1 MRHSRLVP
9 FCSGDACATL
19 CLTADLTAIDKTL
32 TQETGMNAKPW
43 DTTYEWKAVAL
54 LALGFGLVGL
64 DRWLIAPLF
73 PSIMKD
79 LHLTPQDV
87 GNCIG
92 ILGLSWGVFAALMG
106 GISDKIGRRKVLI
119 PAIIA
124 FSLLS
129 GFSGVAGGLAS
140 LMAVRALMGVAEG
153 SFCPTSFAATADAS
167 HPKRR
172 GFNLGLQQSGFALFG
187 LALSPIIATQLLGV
201 MSWRWVFAL
210 VAVPGLIIG
219 VLMYFTIREPET
231 QTSVEHERGNWRDV
245 LKRRNIP
252 IAMVALFCAMTGVFV
267 LGAMLPLYLTDYLSL
282 DTQRMGVV
290 VSAIGFGGFVGQF
303 GLPGLSDIVGRRI
316 ACIVGFAGTA
326 VMLYVFRGIG
336 AQPVALFIVLF
347 VAAFFTLG
355 LVSLLSGPV
364 ATEAAPIGMVSTAIG
379 IVVGA
384 GEIFGGGI
392 APAIAGYV
400 ATHFGIQ
407 NIVWLPICAVVLGI
421 GVSLLLEET
430 APARVNRKKA
440 VAMEVPVT
448 E

>member
-1 MRHSRLVP
+1 MTSKR
-9 FCSGDACATL
+9 
-19 CLTADLTAIDKTL
+19 
-32 TQETGMNAKPW
+32 W
-43 DTTYEWKAVAL
+43 DTSYEWKAVTL

-73 PSIMKD
+73 PAIMKD
-79 LHLTPQDV
+79 LHLTAQDV

-92 ILGLSWGVFAALMG
+92 VLGLSWGVFAALMG

-140 LMAVRALMGVAEG
+140 LIAVRALMGVAEG

-167 HPKRR
+167 NPKRR

-187 LALSPIIATQLLGV
+187 LALSPIIATQLLNV
-201 MSWRWVFAL
+201 VSWRWVFAL
-210 VAVPGLIIG
+210 VSVPGLILG
-219 VLMYFTIREPET
+219 LLMFFVIREPRAIEPAST
-231 QTSVEHERGNWRDV
+231 DRQATVAEGNWRDV

-252 IAMVALFCAMTGVFV
+252 VAMIALFCAMTGVFV
-267 LGAMLPLYLTDYLSL
+267 LGAMLPLYLTEYLSL
-282 DTQRMGVV
+282 DTQRMGIV

-303 GLPGLSDIVGRRI
+303 GLPGLSDIVGRRLASI
-316 ACIVGFAGTA
+316 AGFAGTA
-326 VMLYVFRGIG
+326 VMLYVFRGLG
-336 AQPVALFIVLF
+336 AQPLVLFVVLF
-347 VAAFFTLG
+347 VASFFTLG

-364 ATEAAPIGMVSTAIG
+364 ATEAAPVGMVSTAIG

-384 GEIFGGGI
+384 GEIFGGGV
-392 APAIAGYV
+392 APALAGFV
-400 ATHFGIQ
+400 ATRFGIQ
-407 NIVWLPICAVVLGI
+407 NILWLPICAVLLGI

-430 APARVNRKKA
+430 APARVRRNARA
-440 VAMEVPVT
+440 VELTGSEQP

>member
-1 MRHSRLVP
+1 ME
-9 FCSGDACATL
+9 
-19 CLTADLTAIDKTL
+19 
-32 TQETGMNAKPW
+32 TQMKSNDW
-43 DTTYEWKAVAL
+43 DVAYEWKAVVL

-73 PSIMKD
+73 PAIMKD
-79 LHLTPQDV
+79 LHLTAQDV

-92 ILGLSWGVFAALMG
+92 ILGLSWGIFAALMG

-119 PAIIA
+119 PAILA

-129 GFSGVAGGLAS
+129 GFSGLAGGLMS
-140 LMAVRALMGVAEG
+140 LLAVRALMGVAEG

-187 LALSPIIATQLLGV
+187 LALSPIIATQLLSV
-201 MSWRWVFAL
+201 VTWRWVFAL
-210 VAVPGLIIG
+210 VSVPGLILG
-219 VLMYFTIREPET
+219 VLMYFVIREPKAAPLAT
-231 QTSVEHERGNWRDV
+231 PKRAASPAERGNWRDV
-245 LKRRNIP
+245 LKSRNIP
-252 IAMVALFCAMTGVFV
+252 IAMAALFCAMTGVFV
-267 LGAMLPLYLTDYLSL
+267 LGAMLPLYLTEYLSL

-290 VSAIGFGGFVGQF
+290 VSAIGFGGFIGQF
-303 GLPGLSDIVGRRI
+303 GLPGLSDLTGRRV
-316 ACIVGFAGTA
+316 ASIVGFAGTA
-326 VMLYVFRGIG
+326 VMLYLFRGLG
-336 AQPVALFIVLF
+336 AQPVQLFAVLF
-347 VAAFFTLG
+347 VASFFTLG

-364 ATEAAPIGMVSTAIG
+364 ATEAAPIGMISTSIG

-392 APAIAGYV
+392 APALAGFV

-407 NIVWLPICAVVLGI
+407 NILWLPICAVLLGI

-430 APARVNRKKA
+430 APARVRRQGPIPSLDLPTS
-440 VAMEVPVT
+440 EQP

>member
-1 MRHSRLVP
+1 MKSN
-9 FCSGDACATL
+9 D
-19 CLTADLTAIDKTL
+19 
-32 TQETGMNAKPW
+32 W
-43 DTTYEWKAVAL
+43 DVAYEWKAVVL

-73 PSIMKD
+73 PAIMKD
-79 LHLTPQDV
+79 LHLTAQDV

-92 ILGLSWGVFAALMG
+92 ILGLSWGIFAALMG

-119 PAIIA
+119 PAILA

-129 GFSGVAGGLAS
+129 GFSGLAGGLMS
-140 LMAVRALMGVAEG
+140 LLAVRALMGVAEG

-187 LALSPIIATQLLGV
+187 LALSPIIATQLLSV
-201 MSWRWVFAL
+201 VTWRWVFAL
-210 VAVPGLIIG
+210 VSVPGLILG
-219 VLMYFTIREPET
+219 VLMFFVIREPKAAPQAT
-231 QTSVEHERGNWRDV
+231 PKRPACPAERGNWRDV
-245 LKRRNIP
+245 LKSRNIP
-252 IAMVALFCAMTGVFV
+252 IAMAALFCAMTGVFV
-267 LGAMLPLYLTDYLSL
+267 LGAMLPLYLTEYLSL

-290 VSAIGFGGFVGQF
+290 VSAIGFGGFIGQF
-303 GLPGLSDIVGRRI
+303 GLPGLSDLTGRRV
-316 ACIVGFAGTA
+316 ASIVGFAGTA
-326 VMLYVFRGIG
+326 VMLYLFRGLG
-336 AQPVALFIVLF
+336 AQPVQLFAVLF
-347 VAAFFTLG
+347 VASFFTLG

-364 ATEAAPIGMVSTAIG
+364 ATEAAPIGMISTSIG

-392 APAIAGYV
+392 APALAGFV
-400 ATHFGIQ
+400 ATNFGIQ
-407 NIVWLPICAVVLGI
+407 NILWLPICAVLLGM

-430 APARVNRKKA
+430 APARVRRQRLA
-440 VAMEVPVT
+440 PSLDLPASEQP

>member
-1 MRHSRLVP
+1 MKSNR
-9 FCSGDACATL
+9 
-19 CLTADLTAIDKTL
+19 
-32 TQETGMNAKPW
+32 W
-43 DTTYEWKAVAL
+43 DTSYEWKEVTL

-79 LHLTPQDV
+79 LHLTAQDV

-106 GISDKIGRRKVLI
+106 GISDRIGRRKVLI

-140 LMAVRALMGVAEG
+140 LLAVRALMGVAEG

-201 MSWRWVFAL
+201 VSWRWVFAL
-210 VAVPGLIIG
+210 VSIPGLILG
-219 VLMYFTIREPET
+219 LAMYFVIREPKAMAEPAVARPT
-231 QTSVEHERGNWRDV
+231 PGNWRDV
-245 LKRRNIP
+245 LKSRNIP
-252 IAMVALFCAMTGVFV
+252 VAMVALFCAMTGVFV

-282 DTQRMGVV
+282 DTQRMGIV

-303 GLPGLSDIVGRRI
+303 GLPGLSDIVGRRLASI
-316 ACIVGFAGTA
+316 AGFAGTA
-326 VMLYVFRGIG
+326 VMLYVFRGVG
-336 AQPVALFIVLF
+336 AQPLILFIVLF
-347 VAAFFTLG
+347 VASFFTLG
-355 LVSLLSGPV
+355 LVALLSGPV
-364 ATEAAPIGMVSTAIG
+364 ATEAAPVGMVSTAIG

-384 GEIFGGGI
+384 GEIFGGGV
-392 APAIAGYV
+392 APALAGFV
-400 ATHFGIQ
+400 ATKFGIQ
-407 NIVWLPICAVVLGI
+407 NIMWLPIFAVLLGI
-421 GVSLLLEET
+421 GVSLFLEET
-430 APARVNRKKA
+430 APAKLRRKA
-440 VAMEVPVT
+440 QAMALTGGAQPE
-448 E
+448 

>member
-1 MRHSRLVP
+1 MTSKR
-9 FCSGDACATL
+9 
-19 CLTADLTAIDKTL
+19 
-32 TQETGMNAKPW
+32 W
-43 DTTYEWKAVAL
+43 DTSYEWKAVTL

-73 PSIMKD
+73 PAIMKD
-79 LHLTPQDV
+79 LHLTAQDV

-106 GISDKIGRRKVLI
+106 GISDKIGRRKVLV

-140 LMAVRALMGVAEG
+140 LLAVRALMGVAEG

-187 LALSPIIATQLLGV
+187 LALSPIIATQLLNV
-201 MSWRWVFAL
+201 VSWRWVFAL
-210 VAVPGLIIG
+210 VSIPGLILG
-219 VLMYFTIREPET
+219 LLMFFVIREPRAIEPA
-231 QTSVEHERGNWRDV
+231 SVERQAPVARGNWRDV
-245 LKRRNIP
+245 LKRRNIRV
-252 IAMVALFCAMTGVFV
+252 AMIALFCAMTGVFV
-267 LGAMLPLYLTDYLSL
+267 LGAMLPLYLTEYLAL
-282 DTQRMGVV
+282 DTQRMGIV

-303 GLPGLSDIVGRRI
+303 GLPGLSDLVGRRL
-316 ACIVGFAGTA
+316 ASIVGFAGTA
-326 VMLYVFRGIG
+326 VMLYVFRGVG
-336 AQPVALFIVLF
+336 AQPLILFVVLF
-347 VAAFFTLG
+347 VASFFTLG

-364 ATEAAPIGMVSTAIG
+364 ATEAAPVGMISTAIG

-384 GEIFGGGI
+384 GEIFGGGV
-392 APAIAGYV
+392 APALAGFV
-400 ATHFGIQ
+400 ATRFGIH
-407 NIVWLPICAVVLGI
+407 NILWLPICAVLLGI

-430 APARVNRKKA
+430 APAKLRRNARAIELNGVGQP
-440 VAMEVPVT
+440 E
-448 E
+448 

>member
-1 MRHSRLVP
+1 MKSN
-9 FCSGDACATL
+9 D
-19 CLTADLTAIDKTL
+19 
-32 TQETGMNAKPW
+32 W
-43 DTTYEWKAVAL
+43 DVAYEWKAVVL

-73 PSIMKD
+73 PAIMKD
-79 LHLTPQDV
+79 LHLTAQDV

-92 ILGLSWGVFAALMG
+92 ILGLSWGIFAALMG

-119 PAIIA
+119 PAILA

-129 GFSGVAGGLAS
+129 GFSGLAGGLMS
-140 LMAVRALMGVAEG
+140 LLAVRALMGVAEG

-187 LALSPIIATQLLGV
+187 LALSPIIATQLLSV
-201 MSWRWVFAL
+201 VTWRWVFAL
-210 VAVPGLIIG
+210 VSVPGLILG
-219 VLMYFTIREPET
+219 VLMFFVIREPKAAPQAT
-231 QTSVEHERGNWRDV
+231 PKRPACPAQRGNWRDV
-245 LKRRNIP
+245 LKSRNIP
-252 IAMVALFCAMTGVFV
+252 IAMAALFCAMTGVFV
-267 LGAMLPLYLTDYLSL
+267 LGAMLPLYLTEYLSL

-290 VSAIGFGGFVGQF
+290 VSAIGFGGFIGQF
-303 GLPGLSDIVGRRI
+303 GLPGLSDLTGRRV
-316 ACIVGFAGTA
+316 ASVVGFAGTA
-326 VMLYVFRGIG
+326 VMLYLFRGLG
-336 AQPVALFIVLF
+336 AQPVQLFAVLF
-347 VAAFFTLG
+347 VASFFTLG

-364 ATEAAPIGMVSTAIG
+364 ATEAAPIGMISTSIG

-392 APAIAGYV
+392 APALAGFV

-407 NIVWLPICAVVLGI
+407 NILWLPICAVLLGI

-430 APARVNRKKA
+430 APARVRRQRLA
-440 VAMEVPVT
+440 PSLELPASEQP

>member
-1 MRHSRLVP
+1 MRSN
-9 FCSGDACATL
+9 
-19 CLTADLTAIDKTL
+19 
-32 TQETGMNAKPW
+32 QW
-43 DTTYEWKAVAL
+43 DVSYEWKAVTL

-73 PSIMKD
+73 PPIMKD
-79 LHLTPQDV
+79 LHLTAQDV

-106 GISDKIGRRKVLI
+106 GISDRFGRRKVLI

-140 LMAVRALMGVAEG
+140 LLAVRALMGIAEG

-187 LALSPIIATQLLGV
+187 LALSPIIATQLLDV

-210 VAVPGLIIG
+210 VSVPGLILG
-219 VLMYFTIREPET
+219 LLMYRVIREPKSASE
-231 QTSVEHERGNWRDV
+231 SVSNGSPAKTTEQAPRGSWRDV
-245 LKRRNIP
+245 LKSRNIP
-252 IAMVALFCAMTGVFV
+252 VAMVALFCAMTGVFV
-267 LGAMLPLYLTDYLSL
+267 LGAMLPLYLTEYLAL
-282 DTQRMGVV
+282 DTQRMGIV

-303 GLPGLSDIVGRRI
+303 GLPGLSDLVGRRF
-316 ACIVGFAGTA
+316 ASVVGFAGTA
-326 VMLYVFRGIG
+326 VMLYVFRGLG
-336 AQPVALFIVLF
+336 AQPVALFAVLF

-364 ATEAAPIGMVSTAIG
+364 ATEAAPAGMVSTAIG

-392 APAIAGYV
+392 APAIAGFV

-407 NIVWLPICAVVLGI
+407 NILWLPICAVVLGI
-421 GVSLLLEET
+421 GVSLLLKET
-430 APARVNRKKA
+430 APAILRRRGASTVDFPA
-440 VAMEVPVT
+440 AEQF

>member
-1 MRHSRLVP
+1 MTSNR
-9 FCSGDACATL
+9 
-19 CLTADLTAIDKTL
+19 
-32 TQETGMNAKPW
+32 W
-43 DTTYEWKAVAL
+43 DTSYEWKAVTL

-73 PSIMKD
+73 PAIMKD
-79 LHLTPQDV
+79 LHLTAQDV

-140 LMAVRALMGVAEG
+140 LLAVRSLMGVAEG

-187 LALSPIIATQLLGV
+187 LALSPIIATQLLDV
-201 MSWRWVFAL
+201 VSWRWVFAL
-210 VAVPGLIIG
+210 VSVPGLILG
-219 VLMYFTIREPET
+219 LLMFFVIREPRATESEPASAVPQA
-231 QTSVEHERGNWRDV
+231 QTAKGNWRDV
-245 LKRRNIP
+245 LKSRNIP
-252 IAMVALFCAMTGVFV
+252 VAMVALFCAMTGVFV
-267 LGAMLPLYLTDYLSL
+267 LGAMLPLYLTEYLAL
-282 DTQRMGVV
+282 DTQRMGIV

-303 GLPGLSDIVGRRI
+303 ALPGLSDLVGRRLASI
-316 ACIVGFAGTA
+316 AGFAGTA
-326 VMLYVFRGIG
+326 IMLYVFRGVG
-336 AQPVALFIVLF
+336 AEPLVLFIVLF
-347 VAAFFTLG
+347 VASFFTLG

-364 ATEAAPIGMVSTAIG
+364 ATEAAPVGMVSTAIG

-384 GEIFGGGI
+384 GEIFGGGV
-392 APAIAGYV
+392 APALAGFV

-407 NIVWLPICAVVLGI
+407 NILWLPIFAVLVGI

-430 APARVNRKKA
+430 APARVRRNARA
-440 VAMEVPVT
+440 VELAGGEQP

>member
-1 MRHSRLVP
+1 MKSN
-9 FCSGDACATL
+9 
-19 CLTADLTAIDKTL
+19 
-32 TQETGMNAKPW
+32 QW
-43 DTTYEWKAVAL
+43 DVTYEWKAVVL

-79 LHLTPQDV
+79 LHLTAQDV

-92 ILGLSWGVFAALMG
+92 ILGLSWGIFAALMG

-129 GFSGVAGGLAS
+129 GFSGLAGGLAS
-140 LMAVRALMGVAEG
+140 LLAVRALMGVAEG

-187 LALSPIIATQLLGV
+187 LALSPIIATQLLGFV
-201 MSWRWVFAL
+201 SWRWVFAL
-210 VAVPGLIIG
+210 VSVPGLILG
-219 VLMYFTIREPET
+219 LLMFRVIREPQAAPT
-231 QTSVEHERGNWRDV
+231 PVQMARAPRERGNWRTV
-245 LKRRNIP
+245 LKSRNIP
-252 IAMVALFCAMTGVFV
+252 VAMVALFCAMTGVFV
-267 LGAMLPLYLTDYLSL
+267 LGAMLPLYLTEYLSL
-282 DTQRMGVV
+282 DTQHMGVV

-303 GLPGLSDIVGRRI
+303 GLPGLSDLLGRRV
-316 ACIVGFAGTA
+316 ASVVGFAGTA
-326 VMLYVFRGIG
+326 VMLYVFRGLG
-336 AQPVALFIVLF
+336 AQPVELFAVLF
-347 VAAFFTLG
+347 VASFFTLG

-364 ATEAAPIGMVSTAIG
+364 ATEAAPAGMVSTSIG

-384 GEIFGGGI
+384 GEIFGGGV
-392 APAIAGYV
+392 APALAGFV

-407 NIVWLPICAVVLGI
+407 NILWLPICAVVLGI
-421 GVSLLLEET
+421 GVSLLLTET
-430 APARVNRKKA
+430 APAKQRRRGIEA
-440 VAMEVPVT
+440 VEFPAVEQP

>member
-1 MRHSRLVP
+1 MTSKR
-9 FCSGDACATL
+9 
-19 CLTADLTAIDKTL
+19 
-32 TQETGMNAKPW
+32 W
-43 DTTYEWKAVAL
+43 DTSYEWKAVTL

-73 PSIMKD
+73 PAIMKD
-79 LHLTPQDV
+79 LHLTAQDV

-140 LMAVRALMGVAEG
+140 LLAVRALMGVAEG

-201 MSWRWVFAL
+201 VSWRWVFAL
-210 VAVPGLIIG
+210 VSIPGLILG
-219 VLMYFTIREPET
+219 LLMFFVIREPRTAELPA
-231 QTSVEHERGNWRDV
+231 VEPKAPAAQGNWRDV

-252 IAMVALFCAMTGVFV
+252 VAMVALFCAMTGVFV
-267 LGAMLPLYLTDYLSL
+267 LGAMLPLYLTDYLAL
-282 DTQRMGVV
+282 DTQRMGIV

-303 GLPGLSDIVGRRI
+303 GLPGLSDLVGRRLASI
-316 ACIVGFAGTA
+316 AGFTGTA
-326 VMLYVFRGIG
+326 VMLYVFRGLG
-336 AQPVALFIVLF
+336 AQPLILFIVLF
-347 VAAFFTLG
+347 VASFFTLG
-355 LVSLLSGPV
+355 LVALLSGPV
-364 ATEAAPIGMVSTAIG
+364 ATEAAPAGMVSTAIG

-384 GEIFGGGI
+384 GEIFGGGV
-392 APAIAGYV
+392 APALAGFV
-400 ATHFGIQ
+400 ATRFGIQ
-407 NIVWLPICAVVLGI
+407 NILWLPICAVLLGI

-430 APARVNRKKA
+430 APAKVRRNSGTVEFTG
-440 VAMEVPVT
+440 VEQP

>member
-1 MRHSRLVP
+1 MRSN
-9 FCSGDACATL
+9 
-19 CLTADLTAIDKTL
+19 
-32 TQETGMNAKPW
+32 QW
-43 DTTYEWKAVAL
+43 DVSYEWKAVTL

-73 PSIMKD
+73 PSIMKE
-79 LHLTPQDV
+79 LHLTAQDV

-106 GISDKIGRRKVLI
+106 GISDRFGRRKVLI

-140 LMAVRALMGVAEG
+140 LLAVRALMGVAEG

-187 LALSPIIATQLLGV
+187 LALSPIIATQLLNV
-201 MSWRWVFAL
+201 VSWRWVFAL
-210 VAVPGLIIG
+210 VSVPGLILG
-219 VLMYFTIREPET
+219 LLMYFVIREPRATTESALPGE
-231 QTSVEHERGNWRDV
+231 QAHAAARQEAGHWRDV
-245 LKRRNIP
+245 FKSRNIP
-252 IAMVALFCAMTGVFV
+252 VAMVALFCAMTGVFV

-282 DTQRMGVV
+282 DTQRMGIV

-303 GLPGLSDIVGRRI
+303 GLPGLSDLIGRRLASI
-316 ACIVGFAGTA
+316 AGFAGTA
-326 VMLYVFRGIG
+326 VMLYVFRGLG
-336 AQPVALFIVLF
+336 AQPLALFAVLF
-347 VAAFFTLG
+347 VASFFTLG

-384 GEIFGGGI
+384 GEIFGGGV
-392 APAIAGYV
+392 APALAGFV
-400 ATHFGIQ
+400 ATRFGIH
-407 NIVWLPICAVVLGI
+407 NILWLPIFAVLLGI

-430 APARVNRKKA
+430 APARVRRDSRPA
-440 VAMEVPVT
+440 EFTGSEQPEEA
-448 E
+448 

>member
-1 MRHSRLVP
+1 M
-9 FCSGDACATL
+9 
-19 CLTADLTAIDKTL
+19 
-32 TQETGMNAKPW
+32 
-43 DTTYEWKAVAL
+43 
-54 LALGFGLVGL
+54 
-64 DRWLIAPLF
+64 
-73 PSIMKD
+73 MKD
-79 LHLTPQDV
+79 LHLTAQDV

-140 LMAVRALMGVAEG
+140 LLAVRSLMGVAEG

-187 LALSPIIATQLLGV
+187 LALSPIIATQLLNV
-201 MSWRWVFAL
+201 VSWRWVFAL
-210 VAVPGLIIG
+210 VSIPGLILG
-219 VLMYFTIREPET
+219 VLMFFVIREPASAPA
-231 QTSVEHERGNWRDV
+231 QQQAAKGNWRDV
-245 LKRRNIP
+245 LKSRNIP
-252 IAMVALFCAMTGVFV
+252 VAMVALFCAMTGVFV
-267 LGAMLPLYLTDYLSL
+267 LGAMLPLYLTDYLAL
-282 DTQRMGVV
+282 DTQRMGIV

-303 GLPGLSDIVGRRI
+303 ALPGLSDLVGRRLASI
-316 ACIVGFAGTA
+316 AGFAGTA
-326 VMLYVFRGIG
+326 VMLYVFRGVG
-336 AQPVALFIVLF
+336 AQPLVLFIVLF
-347 VAAFFTLG
+347 VASFFTLG

-384 GEIFGGGI
+384 GEIFGGGV
-392 APAIAGYV
+392 APAIAGFV
-400 ATHFGIQ
+400 ATRFGIQ
-407 NIVWLPICAVVLGI
+407 NILWLPICAVILGI

-430 APARVNRKKA
+430 APARVRGKA
-440 VAMEVPVT
+440 RGVGLVGGEQP

>member
-1 MRHSRLVP
+1 MTSNR
-9 FCSGDACATL
+9 
-19 CLTADLTAIDKTL
+19 
-32 TQETGMNAKPW
+32 W
-43 DTTYEWKAVAL
+43 DTSYEWKAVTL

-73 PSIMKD
+73 PAMMKD
-79 LHLTPQDV
+79 LHLTAQDV

-140 LMAVRALMGVAEG
+140 LLAVRSLMGVAEG

-187 LALSPIIATQLLGV
+187 LALSPIIATQLLNV
-201 MSWRWVFAL
+201 VSWRWVFAL
-210 VAVPGLIIG
+210 VSIPGLILG
-219 VLMYFTIREPET
+219 VLMFFVIREPASAPA
-231 QTSVEHERGNWRDV
+231 QQQAAKGNWRDV
-245 LKRRNIP
+245 LKSRNIP
-252 IAMVALFCAMTGVFV
+252 VAMVALFCAMTGVFV
-267 LGAMLPLYLTDYLSL
+267 LGAMLPLYLTDYLAL
-282 DTQRMGVV
+282 DTQRMGIV

-303 GLPGLSDIVGRRI
+303 ALPGLSDLVGRRLASI
-316 ACIVGFAGTA
+316 AGFAGTA
-326 VMLYVFRGIG
+326 VMLYVFRGVG
-336 AQPVALFIVLF
+336 AQPLVLFIVLF
-347 VAAFFTLG
+347 VASFFTLG

-384 GEIFGGGI
+384 GEIFGGGV
-392 APAIAGYV
+392 APAIAGFV
-400 ATHFGIQ
+400 ATRFGIQ
-407 NIVWLPICAVVLGI
+407 NILWLPICAVILGI
-421 GVSLLLEET
+421 GASLLLEET
-430 APARVNRKKA
+430 APARVRGKA
-440 VAMEVPVT
+440 RGVGLVGGEQP

>member
-1 MRHSRLVP
+1 MKSNR
-9 FCSGDACATL
+9 
-19 CLTADLTAIDKTL
+19 
-32 TQETGMNAKPW
+32 W
-43 DTTYEWKAVAL
+43 DTSYEWKAVTL

-79 LHLTPQDV
+79 LHLTAQDV

-106 GISDKIGRRKVLI
+106 GISDRIGRRKVLI
-119 PAIIA
+119 PAIIG

-140 LMAVRALMGVAEG
+140 LLAVRALMGVAEG

-187 LALSPIIATQLLGV
+187 LALAPIIATQLLGV

-210 VAVPGLIIG
+210 VSIPGLIIG
-219 VLMYFTIREPET
+219 LAMYFVIREPRSMSEPAA
-231 QTSVEHERGNWRDV
+231 QPVERGNWRDV
-245 LKRRNIP
+245 LKSRNIP
-252 IAMVALFCAMTGVFV
+252 VAMIALFCAMTGVFV

-282 DTQRMGVV
+282 DTQRMGIV

-303 GLPGLSDIVGRRI
+303 GLPGLSDFVGRRI
-316 ACIVGFAGTA
+316 ASIAGFAGTA
-326 VMLYVFRGIG
+326 VMLYVFRGVG
-336 AQPVALFIVLF
+336 AQPLLLFIVLF
-347 VAAFFTLG
+347 AASFFTLG
-355 LVSLLSGPV
+355 LVALLSGPV
-364 ATEAAPIGMVSTAIG
+364 ATEAAPAGMVSTAIG

-392 APAIAGYV
+392 APALAGFV
-400 ATHFGIQ
+400 ATKFGIQ
-407 NIVWLPICAVVLGI
+407 NIMWLPIFAVVLGV

-430 APARVNRKKA
+430 APAKVRRKA
-440 VAMEVPVT
+440 QALALSGNAQPE
-448 E
+448 

>member
-1 MRHSRLVP
+1 MKP
-9 FCSGDACATL
+9 KQWDAS
-19 CLTADLTAIDKTL
+19 
-32 TQETGMNAKPW
+32 
-43 DTTYEWKAVAL
+43 YEWKAVTL

-79 LHLTPQDV
+79 LHLTAQDV

-92 ILGLSWGVFAALMG
+92 ILGLSWGIFAALMG
-106 GISDKIGRRKVLI
+106 GISDKVGRRKVLI

-140 LMAVRALMGVAEG
+140 LLAIRALMGVAEG

-187 LALSPIIATQLLGV
+187 LALSPIIATQLLNV
-201 MSWRWVFAL
+201 VSWRWVFAL
-210 VAVPGLIIG
+210 VSIPGLILG
-219 VLMYFTIREPET
+219 LLMYRVIREPK
-231 QTSVEHERGNWRDV
+231 QAVSDHPAVEHTIKKGNWRDV
-245 LKRRNIP
+245 LKSRNIRV
-252 IAMVALFCAMTGVFV
+252 AMVALFCAMTGVFV
-267 LGAMLPLYLTDYLSL
+267 LGAMLPLYLTDYLAL

-303 GLPGLSDIVGRRI
+303 GLPGLSDIVGRRF
-316 ACIVGFAGTA
+316 ASIVGFIGTA
-326 VMLYVFRGIG
+326 VMLYVFRGLG
-336 AQPVALFIVLF
+336 AQPLALFAVLF
-347 VAAFFTLG
+347 VASFFTLG

-364 ATEAAPIGMVSTAIG
+364 ATEAAPLGMVSTAIG

-392 APAIAGYV
+392 APALAGFV

-407 NIVWLPICAVVLGI
+407 NILWLPICAVILGV

-430 APARVNRKKA
+430 APSKARNRHAAPIDESDTFPA
-440 VAMEVPVT
+440 VEQH
-448 E
+448 

>member
-1 MRHSRLVP
+1 MK
-9 FCSGDACATL
+9 AN
-19 CLTADLTAIDKTL
+19 
-32 TQETGMNAKPW
+32 EW
-43 DTTYEWKAVAL
+43 DVAYEWKAVVL

-79 LHLTPQDV
+79 LHLTAQDV

-92 ILGLSWGVFAALMG
+92 ILGLSWGIFAALMG
-106 GISDKIGRRKVLI
+106 GLSDKVGRRKVLI
-119 PAIIA
+119 PAILA

-129 GFSGVAGGLAS
+129 GFSGLAGGLMS
-140 LMAVRALMGVAEG
+140 LLAVRALMGVAEG

-187 LALSPIIATQLLGV
+187 LALAPIIATQLLSFV
-201 MSWRWVFAL
+201 SWRWVFAL
-210 VAVPGLIIG
+210 VSIPGLILG
-219 VLMYFTIREPET
+219 LLMFRVIREPKSAAEAARAPAHAAAHCPDC
-231 QTSVEHERGNWRDV
+231 SERGERSERGNWRTV
-245 LKRRNIP
+245 FKSRNIP
-252 IAMVALFCAMTGVFV
+252 VAMVALFCAMTGVFV

-282 DTQRMGVV
+282 DTQHMGIV

-303 GLPGLSDIVGRRI
+303 GLPGLSDIVGRRT
-316 ACIVGFAGTA
+316 ASIVGFAGTA
-326 VMLYVFRGIG
+326 VMLYIFRGLG
-336 AQPVALFIVLF
+336 AQPLELFAVLF
-347 VAAFFTLG
+347 VASFFTLG

-364 ATEAAPIGMVSTAIG
+364 ATEAAPLGMVSTAIG

-392 APAIAGYV
+392 APALAGFV

-407 NIVWLPICAVVLGI
+407 NILWLPICAVVLGI
-421 GVSLLLEET
+421 GVSLLLAET
-430 APARVNRKKA
+430 APAKLRRRKLEA
-440 VAMEVPVT
+440 VEFSGVEQP

>member
-1 MRHSRLVP
+1 MKSNR
-9 FCSGDACATL
+9 
-19 CLTADLTAIDKTL
+19 
-32 TQETGMNAKPW
+32 W
-43 DTTYEWKAVAL
+43 DTSYEWKAVTL

-79 LHLTPQDV
+79 LHLTAQDV

-140 LMAVRALMGVAEG
+140 LLAVRALMGVAEG

-201 MSWRWVFAL
+201 VSWRWVFAL
-210 VAVPGLIIG
+210 VSVPGLILG
-219 VLMYFTIREPET
+219 LMMYFVIREPRAMTEAAVT
-231 QTSVEHERGNWRDV
+231 DHSARPERGNWRDV
-245 LKRRNIP
+245 FKSRNIP
-252 IAMVALFCAMTGVFV
+252 VAMVALFCAMTGVFV
-267 LGAMLPLYLTDYLSL
+267 LGAMLPLYLTDYLSM
-282 DTQRMGVV
+282 DTQRMGIV

-303 GLPGLSDIVGRRI
+303 GLPGLSDLIGRRLASI
-316 ACIVGFAGTA
+316 AGFAGTA
-326 VMLYVFRGIG
+326 VMLYVFRGLG
-336 AQPVALFIVLF
+336 AQPVALFAVLF
-347 VAAFFTLG
+347 VASFFTLG

-384 GEIFGGGI
+384 GEIFGGGV
-392 APAIAGYV
+392 APALAGFV
-400 ATHFGIQ
+400 ATRFGIQ
-407 NIVWLPICAVVLGI
+407 NILWLPIFAVLLGI

-430 APARVNRKKA
+430 APARMRRDPKTV
-440 VAMEVPVT
+440 EFTGSEQP

>member
-1 MRHSRLVP
+1 MKSNR
-9 FCSGDACATL
+9 
-19 CLTADLTAIDKTL
+19 
-32 TQETGMNAKPW
+32 W
-43 DTTYEWKAVAL
+43 DTSYEWKAVTL

-79 LHLTPQDV
+79 LHLTAQDV

-106 GISDKIGRRKVLI
+106 GISDRIGRRKVLI
-119 PAIIA
+119 PAIIG

-140 LMAVRALMGVAEG
+140 LLAVRALMGVAEG

-187 LALSPIIATQLLGV
+187 LALAPIIATQLLGV

-210 VAVPGLIIG
+210 VSIPGLIIG
-219 VLMYFTIREPET
+219 LAMYFVIREPRSMSEPAA
-231 QTSVEHERGNWRDV
+231 QPVERGNWRDV
-245 LKRRNIP
+245 LKSRNIP
-252 IAMVALFCAMTGVFV
+252 VAMIALFCAMTGVFV

-282 DTQRMGVV
+282 DTQRMGIV

-303 GLPGLSDIVGRRI
+303 GLPGLSDFVGRRVASI
-316 ACIVGFAGTA
+316 AGFAGTA
-326 VMLYVFRGIG
+326 VMLYVFRGVG
-336 AQPVALFIVLF
+336 AQPLLLFIVLF
-347 VAAFFTLG
+347 AASFFTLG
-355 LVSLLSGPV
+355 LVALLSGPV
-364 ATEAAPIGMVSTAIG
+364 ATEAAPAGMVSTAIG

-392 APAIAGYV
+392 APALAGFV
-400 ATHFGIQ
+400 ATKFGIQ
-407 NIVWLPICAVVLGI
+407 NIMWLPIFAVLLGV

-430 APARVNRKKA
+430 APAKVRRKA
-440 VAMEVPVT
+440 QAPALSGNAQPE
-448 E
+448 

>member
-1 MRHSRLVP
+1 MTSKR
-9 FCSGDACATL
+9 
-19 CLTADLTAIDKTL
+19 
-32 TQETGMNAKPW
+32 W
-43 DTTYEWKAVAL
+43 DTSYEWKAVTL

-73 PSIMKD
+73 PAIMKD
-79 LHLTPQDV
+79 LHLTAQDV

-92 ILGLSWGVFAALMG
+92 VLGLSWGVFAALMG

-140 LMAVRALMGVAEG
+140 LIAVRALMGVAEG

-187 LALSPIIATQLLGV
+187 LALSPIIATQLLNV
-201 MSWRWVFAL
+201 VSWRWVFAL
-210 VAVPGLIIG
+210 VSVPGLILG
-219 VLMYFTIREPET
+219 LLMFFVIREPRAIEPAST
-231 QTSVEHERGNWRDV
+231 DRQATVAEGNWRDV

-252 IAMVALFCAMTGVFV
+252 VAMIALFCAMTGVFV
-267 LGAMLPLYLTDYLSL
+267 LGAMLPLYLTEYLSL
-282 DTQRMGVV
+282 DTQRMGIV

-303 GLPGLSDIVGRRI
+303 GLPGLSDIVGRRL
-316 ACIVGFAGTA
+316 ASLAGFAGTA
-326 VMLYVFRGIG
+326 VMLYVFRGLG
-336 AQPVALFIVLF
+336 AQPLVLFVVLF
-347 VAAFFTLG
+347 VASFFTLG

-364 ATEAAPIGMVSTAIG
+364 ATEAAPVGMVSTAIG

-384 GEIFGGGI
+384 GEIFGGGV
-392 APAIAGYV
+392 APALAGFV
-400 ATHFGIQ
+400 ATRFGIQ
-407 NIVWLPICAVVLGI
+407 NILWLPICAVLLGI

-430 APARVNRKKA
+430 APARVRRNARA
-440 VAMEVPVT
+440 VELTGSEQP